1 MEKKKRERGGSE
13 RRKGSGNRT
22 GDRHVVVGCEEG
34 RLQLLDLSSSSVI
47 ADIAAHDE
55 KKRVL
60 ALAALPDKT
69 GFISGR

>member
-1 MEKKKRERGGSE
+1 MSIREWES
-13 RRKGSGNRT
+13 NP

-34 RLQLLDLSSSSVI
+34 RLQLLDLASSSVI
-47 ADIAAHDE
+47 ADITAHDE

-69 GFISGR
+69 GFISGRYLPPPLLHRPA